1 MGALYF
7 DYYLSYSMPKLCCAV
22 NCLKFAELFVAVN
35 TSVGFEFRGPLAAP
49 LDSAWKKGLETTLWV
64 CYMIIYRHGKICAM

>member
-22 NCLKFAELFVAVN
+22 NCLKIDELFVAVD
-35 TSVGFEFRGPLAAP
+35 TSVGFEFRGPLVAP
-49 LDSAWKKGLETTLWV
+49 LDSA
-64 CYMIIYRHGKICAM
+64 